1 MKLTALNS
9 NHKELNAK
17 MVDFVGW
24 EMPLLYSSIQKEHFA
39 VRQDAGLFDVSHMGE
54 LIIKGERAEDFL
66 SWVLPSNIRKVKIGS
81 AFYSHILD
89 HNGIIIDDTIA
100 MRVAEDE
107 FLLVPNA
114 SNTEIILEWFNRQN
128 AVGAEIVD
136 RTDELTCLALQ
147 GPKAEAILSTL
158 DFIDRDLKTIL
169 FFTFGTFA
177 LKGEEVIVSRTGYTG
192 EDGFELYIPN
202 PLAAEIWDG
211 LLEAGKPH
219 DLVPTGLGCRDT
231 LRLEKGFLLSGQDFH
246 MDRTSLE
253 TGWESLV
260 YWGKDFIGK
269 ATLEKQKSEGDF
281 DILKAFLMKE
291 KGIPRTSCPILI
303 DGAGVGSITSG
314 TMSPVL
320 KQGIALGYIK
330 PEYAELGTVVDIEI
344 RGKSVRAEL
353 VKLPFV

>member
-9 NHKELNAK
+9 SHKELNAK

-24 EMPLLYSSIQKEHFA
+24 EMPLLYSSIQKEHMA

-66 SWVLPSNIRKVKIGS
+66 SWVLPSNIQKVKVGS

-100 MRVAEDE
+100 MRLASDE

-128 AVGAEIVD
+128 AVGAEIVN

-147 GPKAEAILSTL
+147 GPEAEAILSTL
-158 DFIDRDLKTIL
+158 GFIDRDLKTIP
-169 FFTFGTFA
+169 FFNFGIFT
-177 LKGEEVIVSRTGYTG
+177 LKGEEIIVSRTGYTG
-192 EDGFELYIPN
+192 ENGFELYIPN
-202 PLAAEIWDG
+202 AIAVEIWDA
-211 LLEAGKPH
+211 LLEAGEAHRLLPC
-219 DLVPTGLGCRDT
+219 GLGCRDT

-246 MDRTSLE
+246 MDRTVLE
-253 TGWESLV
+253 TGWETLV
-260 YWGKDFIGK
+260 HWDKGFIGK
-269 ATLEKQKSEGDF
+269 AALEKQKSEADF
-281 DILKAFLMKE
+281 DIFKAFLMKE
-291 KGIPRTSCPILI
+291 KGIPRTTCPILI
-303 DGAGVGSITSG
+303 DGAGVGVVTSG

-320 KQGIALGYIK
+320 KQGIALGYIR
-330 PEYAELGTVVDIEI
+330 PEHAQLGTVVDIEI
-344 RGKSVRAEL
+344 RGRSLKAEI

>member
-114 SNTEIILEWFNRQN
+114 SNTEIILEWFNKQN

-291 KGIPRTSCPILI
+291 KGIPRTGCPILI